1 MKPDAPSRPLVVSD
15 RLYSW
20 MLRAYPSEFGREYGA
35 EMAQVF
41 RACCREAYAT
51 QGIWG
56 VLHLWLAT
64 MTDLSVTALDERT
77 KESFMNRL
85 SSRDLEKHVTILG
98 WLYLIGSGLAVLLGS
113 GAYIYFMLRSDGGT
127 AAGGARSVAIMG
139 LAYLGLILLTIP
151 GFLAGDGLLKR
162 KRRGKILALIIGFL
176 IIANHPIGTALGL
189 YTFWVLLQE
198 SATDYFG
205 PHVTAQ
211 A

>member
-41 RACCREAYAT
+41 RVCCREAYASRA
-51 QGIWG
+51 IWG
-56 VLHLWLAT
+56 LLRLWLAT
-64 MTDLSVTALDERT
+64 LRDLSVTALDERA

-113 GAYIYFMLRSDGGT
+113 SAYIYVMLRSD
-127 AAGGARSVAIMG
+127 GGARSVAIMG
-139 LAYLGLILLTIP
+139 LAYIALIVLALA

-162 KRRGKILALIIGFL
+162 ERRGKILALIIGFL

-205 PHVTAQ
+205 PHVTAP